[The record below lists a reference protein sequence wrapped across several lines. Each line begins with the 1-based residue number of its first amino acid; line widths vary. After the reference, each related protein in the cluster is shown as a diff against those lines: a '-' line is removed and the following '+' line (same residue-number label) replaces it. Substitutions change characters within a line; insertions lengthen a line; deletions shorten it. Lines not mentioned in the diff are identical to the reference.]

1 MGSYVRNAS
10 KRNEVQMIE
19 YGIEIACTSDA
30 SLVVVSG
37 LKVVAVLG
45 RRCHESSRIWKTY
58 GIPF

>member
-1 MGSYVRNAS
+1 MASYARNAR
-10 KRNEVQMIE
+10 KRSEVEMIG
-19 YGIEIACTSDA
+19 YGIEIACSSDA

-45 RRCHESSRIWKTY
+45 RCHESSRVWKTY